1 VSASTEV
8 LLDEHVSR
16 VFERVLGEQ
25 GYHVEQAK
33 DRFGERTVDSELLYW
48 CAENEVLFLSNNA
61 RDFEALHQ
69 QGDHAGV
76 LLVYD
81 QALPDNDP
89 EGLGRTVDEVISQYG
104 TDGLANELVDLDAWY
119 DRLHG

>member
-1 VSASTEV
+1 M
-8 LLDEHVSR
+8 
-16 VFERVLGEQ
+16 
-25 GYHVEQAK
+25 
-33 DRFGERTVDSELLYW
+33 
-48 CAENEVLFLSNNA
+48 
-61 RDFEALHQ
+61 
-69 QGDHAGV
+69 

>member
-33 DRFGERTVDSELLYW
+33 DRFGERTVDSELLY
-48 CAENEVLFLSNNA
+48 
-61 RDFEALHQ
+61 
-69 QGDHAGV
+69 
-76 LLVYD
+76 
-81 QALPDNDP
+81 
-89 EGLGRTVDEVISQYG
+89 
-104 TDGLANELVDLDAWY
+104 
-119 DRLHG
+119 

>member
-1 VSASTEV
+1 VSTSTEV

-16 VFERVLGEQ
+16 VFERVLGEHS
-25 GYHVEQAK
+25 YRVEQAK
-33 DRFGERTVDSELLYW
+33 DRFGERTVDAQLLRW
-48 CAENEVLFLSNNA
+48 CAENEVLLLSNNA
-61 RDFEALHQ
+61 RDFEVLHEQ
-69 QGDHAGV
+69 EDHAEV

-81 QALPDNDP
+81 QGLPDADP
-89 EGLGRTVDEVISQYG
+89 EGLARTVDEVISQYG

>member
-1 VSASTEV
+1 
-8 LLDEHVSR
+8 
-16 VFERVLGEQ
+16 
-25 GYHVEQAK
+25 
-33 DRFGERTVDSELLYW
+33 
-48 CAENEVLFLSNNA
+48 
-61 RDFEALHQ
+61 LHQ
-69 QGDHAGV
+69 QEDHAGV